1 MMKSDSDSNI
11 KSNLAEKYWEF
22 SGEKVGEWT
31 ISRKMS
37 RQKEQQD

>member
-22 SGEKVGEWT
+22 SGEKVPRSIEMRDRERGPL
-31 ISRKMS
+31 I
-37 RQKEQQD
+37 